1 MQMKWSS
8 LILLMSI
15 SACPLVGGC
24 ASASTITDDDLIP
37 LSKIEKEYI
46 IGQEDLLDI
55 VVWGNEDLS
64 TRVSVRP
71 DGMISL
77 PLLNDIQAAGLTVKQ
92 LQQSLARKLKPFM
105 DAPDVAVMVI
115 EVKSRKFFIQ
125 GEVQEPGAYP
135 LNTDTTVVQ
144 AVSVAGGFTEFAKK
158 NKFFIIRRE
167 KGKERRIEIN
177 YKAIVTGKDPGQ
189 NIYLRPGD
197 TLIVP

>member
-1 MQMKWSS
+1 
-8 LILLMSI
+8 MSI